1 MNKVLLTDLKN
12 KFQLDHYVL
21 MIGLGF
27 DQRCLSVIN
36 NFPQNRT
43 KKIVGI
49 SNVGWSNSNGKNT
62 EEFKLI
68 TNNNASIIGENAESI
83 LDVADELAK
92 YIIISLEVP
101 TNQLVVDITSLSH
114 ELLIILMGI
123 LAANDALSRTTLLY
137 VGAAQYGG
145 NSGKEDVWLS
155 RGVKTIRSVLGFPG
169 FMYPSK
175 KLHLVV
181 LAGFEVERANEVIS
195 CYEPSSLSIGKGG
208 RDQSVS
214 LDHFES
220 NQLFFDKL
228 KYFINEQN
236 TYNQHIH
243 HFEFSCVDPLLTKEQ
258 ILDHV
263 EKIKASSDENVVICP
278 LNTKLSTIGVAL
290 AAIENQTIQVCYAEP
305 EEYNVENYSTP
316 GNEVSIISFA

>member
-1 MNKVLLTDLKN
+1 MNKVLLTELQN
-12 KFQLDHYVL
+12 KFQLDQYVL

-36 NFPQNRT
+36 NFPKSST
-43 KKIVGI
+43 KKIIGI
-49 SNVGWSNSNGKNT
+49 SNVGWNDSNRQNT
-62 EEFKLI
+62 EAFKII
-68 TNNNASIIGENAESI
+68 TKNNAAIIGENSKSI

-92 YIIISLEVP
+92 YITSSLEVS
-101 TNQLVVDITSLSH
+101 TNQLVIDITSLSH
-114 ELLIILMGI
+114 ELLVILMGV
-123 LAANDALSRTTLLY
+123 LAANEALPRTTLLY

-145 NSGKEDVWLS
+145 NSGKENMWLS

-169 FMYPSK
+169 LMYPSK

-228 KYFINEQN
+228 NYFINEQN
-236 TYNQHIH
+236 TYNHHIH
-243 HFEFSCVDPLLTKEQ
+243 HFEFSCVNPLLAKKQ

-263 EKIKASSDENVVICP
+263 EKIKTSSDENVVICP
-278 LNTKLSTIGVAL
+278 LNTKLSTVGVAL
-290 AAIENQTIQVCYAEP
+290 AAVENQTIQICYAEP
-305 EEYNVENYSTP
+305 QEYNIESYSTP
-316 GNEVSIISFA
+316 GNEVSIISFT